1 MDGPEAK
8 RTWDRQR
15 SPPAEGSD
23 DRRQRSAPL
32 LQETRASLLY
42 RKLLRMELR
51 QEQTYPEPT
60 CQQGRG
66 GERWPKTQPLHPI
79 TRRIRGA
86 HTGPR
91 NSTRDGRKLG
101 WIGGNLDGEG
111 GGGVL
116 ESPKSLGQ
124 DPIFLGQALCQDT
137 HLAVP
142 N

>member
-1 MDGPEAK
+1 M
-8 RTWDRQR
+8 
-15 SPPAEGSD
+15 
-23 DRRQRSAPL
+23 DRRRSEHGIAKDPHRPKAPTTGGRGPL
-32 LQETRASLLY
+32 RCCRRQGPPFSTGSCSM
-42 RKLLRMELR
+42 RMELR

>member
-1 MDGPEAK
+1 VGSPKIPTGRRLRRPEAEV
-8 RTWDRQR
+8 RCC
-15 SPPAEGSD
+15 
-23 DRRQRSAPL
+23 RRQGPPFS
-32 LQETRASLLY
+32 TGSCSM
-42 RKLLRMELR
+42 RMELR

-86 HTGPR
+86 HTGSR

-111 GGGVL
+111 GGVL

-124 DPIFLGQALCQDT
+124 DPTFLGRHCAKT
-137 HLAVP
+137 HI
-142 N
+142 